1 MGLLC
6 VGARDP
12 CCPVWR
18 QGSRALC
25 LLLPVKDGHLPLS
38 FGRRRQLDLS
48 YEAES
53 LGRQRQ
59 GVAGSLNV
67 SHGTGV
73 IPMGCNY
80 FARQSSPLLIAR
92 RRTPATGGAPSP
104 RAFPGIGHGG
114 TVIQ

>member
-38 FGRRRQLDLS
+38 FGRR
-48 YEAES
+48 
-53 LGRQRQ
+53 RQRQ